1 MIVTGHEREAT
12 DFINAKM
19 LEVKSILDE
28 IADETGVLFVCL
40 DNRVVELVY
49 KLGTFVGES
58 LLECHKV
65 VADRVVLANNHI
77 EYEYDWLEKHPEA
90 KKGETNEKAKD

>member
-1 MIVTGHEREAT
+1 MIVTGHEKEAT
-12 DFINAKM
+12 DFINKKM

-40 DNRVVELVY
+40 DNKGAEVIYR
-49 KLGTFVGES
+49 LGAFVGES

-65 VADRVVLANNHI
+65 VADRVVLVNNHD
-77 EYEYDWLEKHPEA
+77 EREYDWLERHPEA
-90 KKGETNEKAKD
+90 KKGETK